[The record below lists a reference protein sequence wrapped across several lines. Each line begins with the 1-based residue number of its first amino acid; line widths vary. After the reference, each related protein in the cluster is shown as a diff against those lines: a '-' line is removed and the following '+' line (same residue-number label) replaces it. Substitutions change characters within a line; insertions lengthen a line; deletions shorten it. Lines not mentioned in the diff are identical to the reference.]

1 MCVPSS
7 MIHNSQK
14 GDPDVLSVDDW
25 INKMQYIHTMG
36 YDSGIKR
43 DEVLIYANM
52 DDLESIMPSR
62 RGQTLKAT
70 HYMILFIA
78 NIQNKQISRQNA
90 D

>member
-1 MCVPSS
+1 

-43 DEVLIYANM
+43 DEVLIYA
-52 DDLESIMPSR
+52 I
-62 RGQTLKAT
+62 
-70 HYMILFIA
+70 
-78 NIQNKQISRQNA
+78 
-90 D
+90 

>member
-43 DEVLIYANM
+43 DEVLIYA
-52 DDLESIMPSR
+52 I
-62 RGQTLKAT
+62 
-70 HYMILFIA
+70 
-78 NIQNKQISRQNA
+78 
-90 D
+90 